1 METRKIPAQPAIPQ
15 EWSPA
20 EAIFRVAGGVKESA
34 RK

>member
-20 EAIFRVAGGVKESA
+20 EAIFHVADVKESV

>member
-1 METRKIPAQPAIPQ
+1 METCKIPAQPAIPQ

-20 EAIFRVAGGVKESA
+20 ETIFHVADVVKESA